1 MTEAARFEEVTP
13 AMGIRAS
20 SRSIRQ
26 IGTQK
31 NSLSIMSGLR
41 KLFTSGHVYC
51 KMSSLDQGSK
61 IFQEGQ
67 VAKMKAFFSLY
78 IKTAYNETDSHKFN
92 YDLPDKS
99 NYLIDMR
106 RLNVE
111 DTDLTK
117 LKAYRPTFYS

>member
-1 MTEAARFEEVTP
+1 MTEPARFEEATP
-13 AMGIRAS
+13 AMGSRAS
-20 SRSIRQ
+20 SRPIRQ

-31 NSLSIMSGLR
+31 NSQPIMSGLR

-67 VAKMKAFFSLY
+67 GAKMKAFFSLY
-78 IKTAYNETDSHKFN
+78 IKTAYNETDSSKFN
-92 YDLPDKS
+92 YDLPQKQ
-99 NYLIDMR
+99 NYLIDMK